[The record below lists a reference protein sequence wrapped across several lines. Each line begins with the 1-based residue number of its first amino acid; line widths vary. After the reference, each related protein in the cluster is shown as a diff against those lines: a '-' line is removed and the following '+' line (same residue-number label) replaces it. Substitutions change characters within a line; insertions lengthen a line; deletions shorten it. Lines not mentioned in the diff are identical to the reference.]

1 MDLSLRF
8 SAKRFFAALAAVLV
22 LDAVWLSLAV
32 PRIYPA
38 FKNVRVGFGLLAW
51 VPFALALSLGKTK
64 TTGEAA
70 LFGAG
75 VGFVAYAVF
84 NGTEL
89 AIREDWRASPVAAF
103 DLLWGTALGA
113 AAATIT
119 SFV

>member
-1 MDLSLRF
+1 MEVSLRF
-8 SAKRFFAALAAVLV
+8 SAKRFFAALGTVLV
-22 LDAVWLSLAV
+22 LDAIWLPLAV
-32 PRIYPA
+32 PRIYPT
-38 FKNVRVGFGLLAW
+38 FKNVHIGFGFLAW
-51 VPFALALSLGKTK
+51 IPFALALSLGKTK

-89 AIREDWRASPVAAF
+89 AIRDDWRASPVAVY

-113 AAATIT
+113 AAATVT
-119 SFV
+119 SLV